1 MEGIAD
7 DRGRR
12 GSLTW
17 LQAARAS
24 HIRRVVVLALLV
36 LACALAAGGIYWF
49 RAHRAAG
56 PSNLVLYLPA
66 ANASVIYIDVDAL
79 RKSGILNLVAGSKA
93 VEDADYKQFLN
104 DTKFDYRQDLDT
116 VAAAFK
122 DGKVY
127 FALRGRFH
135 WANLKDYAVRQGGS
149 CHDEFCVL
157 PGSQP
162 TRRISFYPLKPDV
175 MAMAIGPDD
184 FGAYQV
190 SSKAQGLAPVPPKE
204 PVWALIPAIELQRMD
219 SLPAAARAYV
229 PALQGAEQIVFSVSA
244 DANKQL
250 QLGVQ
255 ATCKDPTAASTL
267 LGQFENYHECAA
279 AAVGESPS
287 KGRSSR
293 SQRRSGGGVIPPKRS
308 RGVWCLANSAGS
320 SRRPRRRVLEPEVTV
335 RLHGAMRQ

>member
-1 MEGIAD
+1 MAPGGA
-7 DRGRR
+7 R
-12 GSLTW
+12 
-17 LQAARAS
+17 LQ
-24 HIRRVVVLALLV
+24 IRWVAALLLLV
-36 LACALAAGGIYWF
+36 CALVAGGTYWF
-49 RAHRAAG
+49 RTHRDAR

-66 ANASVIYIDVDAL
+66 ANASVVYIDVDAL
-79 RKSGILNLVAGSKA
+79 RRSGILNLVAGSKA
-93 VEDADYKQFLN
+93 VEDADYKQFLT

-135 WANLKDYAVRQGGS
+135 WSNLKDYAVRQGGS

-162 TRRISFYPLKPDV
+162 TRRISFYPLKQDV

-184 FGAYQV
+184 LGAYQV

-267 LGQFENYHECAA
+267 LAQFANITNALRQELAKAHQKADPA
-279 AAVGESPS
+279 DLSGVLVAGSF
-287 KGRSSR
+287 
-293 SQRRSGGGVIPPKRS
+293 RRSDREVYGAWPIPRALLDA
-308 RGVWCLANSAGS
+308 LAAGY
-320 SRRPRRRVLEPEVTV
+320 
-335 RLHGAMRQ
+335 

>member
-1 MEGIAD
+1 VALAG
-7 DRGRR
+7 GR
-12 GSLTW
+12 
-17 LQAARAS
+17 LQVRQ
-24 HIRRVVVLALLV
+24 VVAVLV
-36 LACALAAGGIYWF
+36 LACALVAGGIYWA

-93 VEDADYKQFLN
+93 LEDADYKQFLS

-135 WANLKDYAVRQGGS
+135 WSNLKDYAVRQGGS

-162 TRRISFYPLKPDV
+162 TRRISFYPLQQDV

-267 LGQFENYHECAA
+267 LAQFENITNALRQELAKAHQKADPA
-279 AAVGESPS
+279 DLSGVLVAGSF
-287 KGRSSR
+287 
-293 SQRRSGGGVIPPKRS
+293 RRSDREVYGAWPIPRALLDA
-308 RGVWCLANSAGS
+308 LAAGY
-320 SRRPRRRVLEPEVTV
+320 
-335 RLHGAMRQ
+335 